1 MKHIAKWGII
11 GLGNIAYH
19 FAESFYNLDNAKL
32 IAVASNSKEK
42 LLRFKENFNI
52 KNENLYDDY
61 EKILDDRNLDVIYIA
76 LPNSLHFKWA
86 LKAVDKKKNILV
98 EKPAFTS
105 TNQVEQI
112 FNHKNFESIFF
123 SEGYMYKY
131 HPQIIETVKI
141 IRSGDIGKP
150 LQMQTNCGMNLIY
163 KKKFFWFYEKKTK

>member
-1 MKHIAKWGII
+1 MKLIAICAFI

-32 IAVASNSKEK
+32 VAVASNSKEK

-76 LPNSLHFKWA
+76 LPNILHFKWA
-86 LKAVDKKKNILV
+86 LKAVDKKNILV

-105 TNQVEQI
+105 TNQVEEI
-112 FNHKNFESIFF
+112 FNHKNFESIFLVRVICINTTH
-123 SEGYMYKY
+123 K
-131 HPQIIETVKI
+131 
-141 IRSGDIGKP
+141 
-150 LQMQTNCGMNLIY
+150 
-163 KKKFFWFYEKKTK
+163 